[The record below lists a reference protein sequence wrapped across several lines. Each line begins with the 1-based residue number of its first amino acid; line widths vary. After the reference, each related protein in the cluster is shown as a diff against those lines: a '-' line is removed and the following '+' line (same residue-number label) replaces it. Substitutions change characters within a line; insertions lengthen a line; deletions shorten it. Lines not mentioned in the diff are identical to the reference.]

1 MPATVD
7 PSWRSL
13 APGAPRRTVGAVTSP
28 AGRGPLA
35 LAALASAAVPGLDP
49 VSVEPVAGGTGAR
62 YDVALVQDA
71 EHRRWVIRC
80 PRSAAASAQ
89 LEQSSALTALL
100 ARRLLLSVPVVKG
113 WVALPEGGRAA
124 VHHYLAGRP
133 VELELLGP
141 GPGLTASLGRA
152 VASVHNLDVAIYDE
166 AGAATYDAEV
176 YRSRR
181 LADLDRAAAT
191 GRVPTGLLARWESQL
206 EDVGRWRYKPTATV
220 GRLTG
225 EQVLVGEDE
234 QGELVVRGLLGWE
247 DARVADPADDLAE
260 VVGRLEPD
268 ALDTFMEAYAHTRVD
283 RPDRHLLERAR
294 LSYEMTLVR
303 QMMAAVA
310 AGDLDRAEEHAAAM
324 RRLEQQTGSP
334 DEADD
339 TSAGAPATSGAA
351 PAGASPA
358 AGLADLDDDQQL
370 DDQQLDNLVD
380 EPIHVDVTDV
390 DEVGQTQPM
399 EAGPTGEEPDG
410 SVEPGSGPVR
420 G

>member
-1 MPATVD
+1 M
-7 PSWRSL
+7 
-13 APGAPRRTVGAVTSP
+13 TSP
-28 AGRGPLA
+28 ADRGPLA

-49 VSVEPVAGGTGAR
+49 VSVEPVAAGPSAR
-62 YDVALVQDA
+62 YDVAFVQDA

-89 LEQSSALTALL
+89 LEQSAALTSLL

-133 VELELLGP
+133 VDLDLLGP
-141 GPGLTASLGRA
+141 GPGLTVSLGRA
-152 VASVHNLDVAIYDE
+152 IASVHNLDTTIYDE
-166 AGAATYDAEV
+166 AGAATYDAQT

-206 EDVGRWRYKPTATV
+206 EDVSRWRYRPTATI

-260 VVGRLEPD
+260 VVGRLSGD
-268 ALDTFMEAYAHTRVD
+268 AVDTFMEAYAHTRVD

-294 LSYEMTLVR
+294 LSHEMTLVR
-303 QMMAAVA
+303 HMMAAVA

-324 RRLEQQTGSP
+324 RRLEQEGDGTGS
-334 DEADD
+334 DGTGSDGTESDSTGSERTGSERTGS
-339 TSAGAPATSGAA
+339 TSMGSSGAA
-351 PAGASPA
+351 RLTDDGAEQPPHDETATPAGA
-358 AGLADLDDDQQL
+358 D
-370 DDQQLDNLVD
+370 
-380 EPIHVDVTDV
+380 HVDVTRPDGDDV
-390 DEVGQTQPM
+390 EHTQPLA
-399 EAGPTGEEPDG
+399 AGAGGDAPEGTA
-410 SVEPGSGPVR
+410 EPGSGPVR
-420 G
+420 D